1 MMKNINQYRL
11 LYLLM
16 LLTCGSLSLGS
27 IDSAHAQSPGTPT
40 NSSASPS
47 PASSPVVSTAPTVT
61 NTDNPMTPNQKD
73 ESSLLDKSL
82 PWISTVLHAIELLGL
97 VTFMILLKD
106 VKQQSKERDRKLSE
120 KIAAL
125 ENILGKQQQQLGNL
139 DAGVSSIKQ
148 STARTRAA
156 EQNFPSQSVSGNLGT
171 PAGFFPNSRPEQM
184 PSAPI
189 ANSEYPFLELY
200 QQSTDAFKQQYSPM
214 AVSEDSENL
223 QRRWAGEQQEIIL
236 GEDRQGNYW
245 LVQAANTT
253 YLVPSPKLKVNDMNM
268 RTAGG
273 LFECTSYNPG
283 YRTMKVVKPA
293 IVSAQSGLGN
303 QRWKLEQKGVLEF
316 T

>member
-1 MMKNINQYRL
+1 MNNLNQRRF
-11 LYLLM
+11 LYPLLM
-16 LLTCGSLSLGS
+16 LLTCWSLSLGS

-40 NSSASPS
+40 NRSAPTSSGSA
-47 PASSPVVSTAPTVT
+47 PAVSTEPTVT
-61 NTDNPMTPNQKD
+61 NTGNPIAQKD

-125 ENILGKQQQQLGNL
+125 ENSLKEQQQQLGNL
-139 DAGVSSIKQ
+139 DAGISSIKQ
-148 STARTRAA
+148 STARTRAT
-156 EQNFPSQSVSGNLGT
+156 EQNFPPPSASSNLGT
-171 PAGFFPNSRPEQM
+171 PAGFLPNSRPEQM

-189 ANSEYPFLELY
+189 ANSEYPFMELY
-200 QQSTDAFKQQYSPM
+200 QQSTDAFKHQYSPT

-273 LFECTSYNPG
+273 LFECTNYNPG
-283 YRTMKVVKPA
+283 YRTMNVVKPA